1 MKKILT
7 IAIAFVMVFALA
19 STALAAGWDIVV
31 KEKEVEDIKI
41 SIDALSGEKEEV
53 NNKYFNPNG
62 DKLFVVLEKTYPVV
76 LDDYVLAVVT
86 VEFPEQD
93 KVSED
98 MQDYIANGQLKLT
111 IANSG
116 CEFVSVESNYVAPSI
131 VDDEIVKYFKDNAY
145 GKTFYFVVKA
155 QVDKAKVDAK
165 ITATLGVYNEWKDGK
180 FSWEV
185 DGEDYDVWHNKGEK
199 IFTVV
204 ADDGKVTFPV
214 VGEAVKADEN
224 SKIDAKR
231 AIYVTVDG
239 VQYHVVKQVNNL
251 LSFAIDGD
259 VKNQIQSGATYKKV
273 AAVLE
278 EVLDVLGF
286 TYEGVKYMS
295 EEHFVKYF
303 GTIMETEV
311 SKVWPSGY
319 VVELDTVDPS
329 VVPPQTGD
337 NTSVVGFAMIVVAL
351 VAAVVLKKVR
361 A

>member
-41 SIDALSGEKEEV
+41 TIDALSGATEEV
-53 NNKYFNPNG
+53 NNKYWNPEG
-62 DKLFVVLEKTYPVV
+62 DEMWVVLEKTYPVV
-76 LDDYVLAVVT
+76 LDDLVHAVVT
-86 VEFPEQD
+86 VEFPKEGKLSD
-93 KVSED
+93 D
-98 MQDYIANGQLKLT
+98 MKEYIENGQLKLT
-111 IANSG
+111 LTNSG
-116 CEFVSVESNYVAPSI
+116 CVFTKVKANTVNQPTIE
-131 VDDEIVKYFKDNAY
+131 DDEIVKYFSEKAY
-145 GKTFYFVVKA
+145 GKTYTFEVWAK
-155 QVDKAKVDAK
+155 VDKAKVDAK
-165 ITATLGVYNEWKDGK
+165 IVATLGVYNEWKSGV
-180 FSWEV
+180 FTWEV
-185 DGEDYDVWHNKGEK
+185 DDETYTAYHGDKQ
-199 IFTVV
+199 FTVKTP
-204 ADDGKVTFPV
+204 DGEQVTFFV
-214 VGEAVKADEN
+214 EGAAKEADES
-224 SKIDAKR
+224 SKIDVKK
-231 AIYVTVDG
+231 AILVSYDG
-239 VQYHVVKQVNNL
+239 TNFYAVSKQVNNEL
-251 LSFAIDGD
+251 AFGPETALIT
-259 VKNQIQSGATYKKV
+259 SGSDYKKL
-273 AAVLE
+273 AAALE

-295 EEHFVKYF
+295 EAHFLKYF

-329 VVPPQTGD
+329 IVPPQTGD

>member
-31 KEKEVEDIKI
+31 KEQEVEDIKI
-41 SIDALSGEKEEV
+41 SIDALSIDDEEV
-53 NNKYFNPNG
+53 NTKYWNPS
-62 DKLFVVLEKTYPVV
+62 DTELYVVLEKTYPVV
-76 LDDYVLAVVT
+76 LDDIVHAVVT
-86 VEFPEQD
+86 VEFPEQG
-93 KVSED
+93 KVSDD

-111 IANSG
+111 IANSA
-116 CEFVSVESNYVAPSI
+116 CEFFFVDSNYVDPTINA
-131 VDDEIVKYFKDNAY
+131 DDEIVKYFGETAY
-145 GKTFYFVVKA
+145 GKTFTYEVA
-155 QVDKAKVDAK
+155 AEVDKAKADAK
-165 ITATLGVYNEWKDGK
+165 ITATLGVYNEWKDK
-180 FSWEV
+180 QFKWEV
-185 DGEDYDVWHNKGEK
+185 DGEDY
-199 IFTVV
+199 V
-204 ADDGKVTFPV
+204 AAHDKSRQAFYVYVDDGIVTFPV
-214 VGEAVKADEN
+214 VGEAVKADET
-224 SKIDAKR
+224 SKIDVTR
-231 AIYVTVDG
+231 AIQVELKDGQKYNVT
-239 VQYHVVKQVNNL
+239 KQVNNVLAFEKDDKL
-251 LSFAIDGD
+251 LTT
-259 VKNQIQSGATYKKV
+259 GATYNKLV
-273 AAVLE
+273 AVLD

-286 TYEGVKYMS
+286 SYEGVKYMS

-329 VVPPQTGD
+329 IVPPQTGD

>member
-41 SIDALSGEKEEV
+41 TIDALSGKKEEV

-62 DKLFVVLEKTYPVV
+62 DELWVVLEKTYPVV
-76 LDDYVLAVVT
+76 LGDYVRAVVT
-86 VEFPEQD
+86 VEFPEEGKLSD
-93 KVSED
+93 D
-98 MQDYIANGQLKLT
+98 MKAYIKNGQLKLT

-116 CEFVSVESNYVAPSI
+116 CEFVSVDSNYVDPSI
-131 VDDEIVKYFKDNAY
+131 VDDEIVKYFTETAY
-145 GKTFYFVVKA
+145 GKTFHYVVLAK
-155 QVDKAKVDAK
+155 VDKAKVDAK
-165 ITATLGVYNEWKDGK
+165 ITATLGVYNEWKSGV
-180 FSWEV
+180 FTWEV
-185 DGEDYDVWHNKGEK
+185 DGETYTAYHGDKQ
-199 IFTVV
+199 FTVKTP
-204 ADDGKVTFPV
+204 DGEQVTFFV
-214 VGEAVKADEN
+214 EGAAKKADES
-224 SKIDAKR
+224 SKIDVKK
-231 AIYVTVDG
+231 AILVSYDG
-239 VQYHVVKQVNNL
+239 TNFYAVSKQVNNEL
-251 LSFAIDGD
+251 AFGPETALIT
-259 VKNQIQSGATYKKV
+259 SGSDYKKL
-273 AAVLE
+273 AAALE

-329 VVPPQTGD
+329 IRPPQTGD

>member
-41 SIDALSGEKEEV
+41 TIDALSGDTEEV
-53 NNKYFNPNG
+53 NNKYWNPDG
-62 DKLFVVLEKTYPVV
+62 DEMWVVLEKTYPVV
-76 LDDYVLAVVT
+76 LDDLVHAVVT
-86 VEFPEQD
+86 VEFPEAGKLSD
-93 KVSED
+93 D
-98 MQDYIANGQLKLT
+98 MKAYIKNGQLKLT
-111 IANSG
+111 LTNSG
-116 CEFVSVESNYVAPSI
+116 CVFTKVKANTVNQPTIEN
-131 VDDEIVKYFKDNAY
+131 DKIVKYFSEKAY
-145 GKTFYFVVKA
+145 GKTYTFEVWAK
-155 QVDKAKVDAK
+155 VDKAKVDAK
-165 ITATLGVYNEWKDGK
+165 IVATLGVYNEWKDGV
-180 FSWEV
+180 FTWEV
-185 DGEDYDVWHNKGEK
+185 DDETYTAYHGDKQ
-199 IFTVV
+199 FTVKTP
-204 ADDGKVTFPV
+204 DGEQVTFFV
-214 VGEAVKADEN
+214 KGAGVEATEEDAAIDTTKAIKV
-224 SKIDAKR
+224 S
-231 AIYVTVDG
+231 YDG
-239 VQYHVVKQVNNL
+239 NNFYAVSKQVNNEL
-251 LSFAIDGD
+251 AFGPE
-259 VKNQIQSGATYKKV
+259 GALITEGSEYKKL
-273 AAVLE
+273 AAALE

-286 TYEGVKYMS
+286 TYEGAKYMS

-329 VVPPQTGD
+329 IVPPQTGD